1 MPAARSLKILVVDD
15 QQTMR
20 GLARQCLKKLGVTDV
35 SLAAS
40 GEAALDTLQTAKFD
54 VVISDLNMPGL
65 TGLELAEK
73 IKAHPVFSRI
83 PVFLATSEAYK
94 DQATEDK
101 IDHFVSKPFSVADM
115 RTAIEAHLGALS

>member
-1 MPAARSLKILVVDD
+1 MPSARALKILVVDD

-40 GEAALDTLQTAKFD
+40 GEAALDTMQTAKFD
-54 VVISDLNMPGL
+54 IVISDLNMPGL
-65 TGLELAEK
+65 SGLELAEK

-83 PVFLATSEAYK
+83 PIFLATSEAYK
-94 DQATEDK
+94 DQACENLVDY
-101 IDHFVSKPFSVADM
+101 FVSKPFSVADM
-115 RTAIEAHLGALS
+115 RTAIEAKLGELS